1 MHFSIKKNSLVL
13 TLENRTLMTRSYYH
27 GKKLQLF
34 DHLSEEGQMVR
45 TLPKTDEID
54 VCFIE
59 PVYEYPN
66 S

>member
-13 TLENRTLMTRSYYH
+13 TLENRTLVTRSYYH
-27 GKKLQLF
+27 GGKLQLF

-45 TLPKTDEID
+45 TLPKTD

-59 PVYEYPN
+59 PIYEYPN